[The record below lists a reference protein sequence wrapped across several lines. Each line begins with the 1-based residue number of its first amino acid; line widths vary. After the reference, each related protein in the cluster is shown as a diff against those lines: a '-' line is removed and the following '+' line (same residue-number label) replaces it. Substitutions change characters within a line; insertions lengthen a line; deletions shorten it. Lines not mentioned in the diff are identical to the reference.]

1 MRNVLM
7 ILSIFAFLTT
17 SVASFAH
24 AETLC
29 NPSSDI
35 CASQHIDNKNAPD
48 NDMSQDGCGFACNG
62 CHVHCHHHVTPTH
75 SDDVLSALFG
85 AKEKRISG
93 QELIY
98 LSDLT
103 YGLKRPPKA

>member
-1 MRNVLM
+1 MKKFLM

-17 SVASFAH
+17 SMASLAH

-29 NPSSDI
+29 DPLSEI
-35 CASQHIDNKNAPD
+35 CASQHVNSDNAPD
-48 NDMSQDGCGFACNG
+48 NDASKDGCGMACSG
-62 CHVHCHHHVTPTH
+62 CHIHCHNHIASNVQ
-75 SDDVLSALFG
+75 DELSTLFG
-85 AKEKRISG
+85 EKEKRILG

-98 LSDLT
+98 ISDLI

>member
-1 MRNVLM
+1 M
-7 ILSIFAFLTT
+7 ILSVFAFLAT
-17 SVASFAH
+17 SMAGLAH

-29 NPSSDI
+29 DPSSEI
-35 CASQHIDNKNAPD
+35 CAPQHLD
-48 NDMSQDGCGFACNG
+48 NDNDTDNSAPKDRCDLACSG
-62 CHVHCHHHVTPTH
+62 CHAHCHSHIASQAYKT
-75 SDDVLSALFG
+75 LSSLSG
-85 AKEKRISG
+85 DKEKNTFG

>member
-1 MRNVLM
+1 MRNILM
-7 ILSIFAFLTT
+7 LLSIFAFLAT
-17 SVASFAH
+17 SMAGLAH

-29 NPSSDI
+29 DPSSEI
-35 CASQHIDNKNAPD
+35 CAYQHVDNSNTPD
-48 NDMSQDGCGFACNG
+48 KDAAKDGCDLACSG
-62 CHVHCHHHVTPTH
+62 CHVHCHNHIASH
-75 SDDVLSALFG
+75 SHDGLSGLFG
-85 AKEKRISG
+85 VKEKRILG

>member
-1 MRNVLM
+1 MRKVLM
-7 ILSIFAFLTT
+7 IFSVFAFLAT
-17 SVASFAH
+17 SMASFAH

-29 NPSSDI
+29 DPSSEI
-35 CASQHIDNKNAPD
+35 CASQHVNSDNAPD
-48 NDMSQDGCGFACNG
+48 NDASKDGCDMACSG
-62 CHVHCHHHVTPTH
+62 CHVHCHNHIASH
-75 SDDVLSALFG
+75 SHDGLSALFG
-85 AKEKRISG
+85 AKEKRILG